1 VQCLGYLSES
11 LETCEIAP
19 EPSDQNGRA
28 LFERLQILD
37 LAEQLSR
44 RVLDL
49 KKNLNGAAQE
59 LSVSGRA
66 LPPSGRGTAL
76 TAVLCVLA
84 SPSQTLVKMADYV
97 AEQRQSRSLERISVN
112 TGTALVLNETNEK
125 SARALEILYVVAYLA
140 LFLADM
146 QP

>member
-1 VQCLGYLSES
+1 
-11 LETCEIAP
+11 
-19 EPSDQNGRA
+19 
-28 LFERLQILD
+28 
-37 LAEQLSR
+37 
-44 RVLDL
+44 
-49 KKNLNGAAQE
+49 
-59 LSVSGRA
+59 
-66 LPPSGRGTAL
+66 L